1 MVNHYAVGAVKPF
14 VQTAAD
20 EVGNRFGI
28 TTIYGVG
35 SREIAN
41 SDHPKGL
48 ALDFMVGNDLVK
60 GDQLAAF
67 MQANWHVYSVQ
78 YIIWKQHIW
87 NESRASEG
95 WRQMPDRGSLTAN
108 HFDHVHVSFQA
119 NGRINM
125 TGGDIGGGGINIPN
139 PVDAVKQT
147 VDGIK
152 GSIDAINNFGNFI
165 SNGQNWIRVGSVVGG
180 GLLVILALVML
191 TSGGGVSKAAA
202 TAVRTVGKAKGVKN
216 G

>member
-1 MVNHYAVGAVKPF
+1 MANHYAVGAVKSW

-20 EVGNRFGI
+20 EVGNRFNVA
-28 TTIYGVG
+28 TIYGVG

-48 ALDFMVGNDLVK
+48 ALDFMTGTDYVK
-60 GDQLAAF
+60 GDQIASF

-87 NESRASEG
+87 NESRSSEG
-95 WRQMPDRGSLTAN
+95 WRPMPDRGSLTAN

-125 TGGDIGGGGINIPN
+125 TGGEIKGGGINIPN
-139 PVDAVKQT
+139 PIDAVKQT

-152 GSIDAINNFGNFI
+152 STVDALNNVGEFVT
-165 SNGQNWIRVGSVVGG
+165 NGHNWVRVGSVALGALMV
-180 GLLVILALVML
+180 VLALIML
-191 TSGGGVSKAAA
+191 GAGGNLSQAAGSVVKTASK
-202 TAVRTVGKAKGVKN
+202 VKGVKN